1 LIPNYF
7 SEKGLDEKV
16 WFAKIYTRIVISLLF
31 VITQNWEE
39 PKYPQVE
46 KCLIPPNITAL
57 RNFMH

>member
-57 RNFMH
+57 